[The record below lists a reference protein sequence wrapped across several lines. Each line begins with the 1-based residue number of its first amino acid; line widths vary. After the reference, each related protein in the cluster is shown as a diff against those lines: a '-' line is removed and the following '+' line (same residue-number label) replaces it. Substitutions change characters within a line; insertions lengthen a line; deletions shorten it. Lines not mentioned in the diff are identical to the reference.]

1 MCHVPRHFMHKLA
14 KHVELSARHSCR
26 TREWFTV
33 TGMNILVNPSG
44 ACLGLLFF
52 TCVCCSV
59 HCYLIDTACSCV
71 EWGLPLRPSGFCLL
85 VLTVL
90 IQSVLIRHLKDLQ
103 LTSTSAHTHC
113 LGNNIVINPVWGS
126 THRCH
131 FLLISIVPSTIAF
144 AITHA
149 VHACTH

>member
-1 MCHVPRHFMHKLA
+1 MYVCVMRQGTKKLA
-14 KHVELSARHSCR
+14 KHVELSAWHSCR

-52 TCVCCSV
+52 TCICCSV

-71 EWGLPLRPSGFCLL
+71 EWGQPLRPSGFCLL
-85 VLTVL
+85 VLSVL
-90 IQSVLIRHLKDLQ
+90 TQRVLIRHFIAFNSHQ
-103 LTSTSAHTHC
+103 QAHTHC

-131 FLLISIVPSTIAF
+131 FLIVSIVPSTIAV

-149 VHACTH
+149 VVTG